1 MDIYE
6 VLKNDHERILQLI
19 MQLKTGDDTTE
30 RGRLFELLSITL
42 DEHAQGEEE
51 LFYPIVGEEDANDTV
66 VASAEEEHDQM
77 DQLVA
82 DLEEIGTRDR
92 RFIERLEDLESVF
105 RAHIDVEEHLL
116 FDLARRELDEADA
129 QRLGREMIEAEPDL
143 PHHTPPPAGPLS
155 AL

>member
-6 VLKNDHERILQLI
+6 VLKNDHKRILQLI
-19 MQLKTGDDTTE
+19 MQLKTGEDTTE
-30 RGRLFELLSITL
+30 RERLFEQLSIVL

-51 LFYPIVGEEDANDTV
+51 LFYPIVGEEDVNDTV

-82 DLEEIGTRDR
+82 DLEEIGTHDR
-92 RFIERLEDLESVF
+92 RFTQRLEDLESVF

-116 FDLARRELDEADA
+116 FDLAHRELDEMDA
-129 QRLGREMIEAEPDL
+129 QRLGREMVEAEPDL
-143 PHHTPPPAGPLS
+143 PHQAMSTAGPQSPL
-155 AL
+155 